1 MQYIRHIITRHTWFV
16 CLSVLGVALASD
28 QLMGGTLTLG
38 VVLVCV
44 LRIAAFALDTMNDS
58 NAGE

>member
-1 MQYIRHIITRHTWFV
+1 MQHIRHIITRHTWLV

-28 QLMGGTLTLG
+28 QFMGGTLTLG

-44 LRIAAFALDTMNDS
+44 LRIAAFALDAMNDS
-58 NAGE
+58 NGGE